1 MPDEL
6 LLLILGR
13 VADGRVLLCAVPLV
27 CKRWRR
33 LSRDPRVWR
42 RVEVSLGGCDYGP
55 EGDDDEDT
63 HGDLLE
69 AARVLLH
76 APLLRSISFDWIDYC
91 NGPWSCDFEK
101 RVTVSALKRCKA
113 SVSEFHFPEPDYDT
127 GSGIGRINDPLES
140 FDESD
145 RALVLGF
152 ILKHR
157 NEVRVL
163 TLGRLLLV
171 NSWPWGG
178 PLRNL
183 PCAALAKLR
192 RLEQLTLHVDSDI
205 CYGGELASGLP
216 ALRRLTVH
224 PLWMSS
230 DVNTSPAGM
239 TGLLNDLLRGSAAS
253 LRHLRFVDDP
263 APKDVLRT
271 VRVCAELQSLACRV
285 QDLPLVGEL
294 PCLLSLDVNVSSG
307 DSGHPNAAASLP
319 ALARYLETN
328 KSALPRLRS
337 VDIDSSIYFNI
348 DKDWLA
354 AHQTRLVRVFKS
366 LGVFCSGAVKLKLT
380 VDEKFPEVV
389 EAFVGAMTR
398 LELADLHSVPVA
410 LFPAVANLKHLRK
423 LSGTVTYPEGEFQK
437 CKTAVEEFKAKR
449 PDVKLKLEAWTGQD
463 IVESG
468 KNWSSYS
475 KEMFLF
481 E

>member
-1 MPDEL
+1 MGAVLFFVAAELLCGSCQGEMDALPDEL

-13 VADGRVLLCAVPLV
+13 VADGRVLLYAVPLV

-42 RVEVSLGGCDYGP
+42 RVEVSLGGCDHGP

-171 NSWPWGG
+171 NSWP
-178 PLRNL
+178 
-183 PCAALAKLR
+183 C
-192 RLEQLTLHVDSDI
+192 
-205 CYGGELASGLP
+205 
-216 ALRRLTVH
+216 
-224 PLWMSS
+224 

-253 LRHLRFVDDP
+253 LRHLRFVDDSV
-263 APKDVLRT
+263 PKDVLRT

-337 VDIDSSIYFNI
+337 VDIDSSIYFNY

-380 VDEKFPEVV
+380 VV
-389 EAFVGAMTR
+389 
-398 LELADLHSVPVA
+398 LEGRMVQHH
-410 LFPAVANLKHLRK
+410 HLRQHPSQY
-423 LSGTVTYPEGEFQK
+423 LHHSPH
-437 CKTAVEEFKAKR
+437 AVDHQPAFPSA
-449 PDVKLKLEAWTGQD
+449 
-463 IVESG
+463 ES
-468 KNWSSYS
+468 
-475 KEMFLF
+475 EITR
-481 E
+481 